1 MNFRGLLDQLLG
13 AGQSALTR
21 TGVTT
26 EDGGLTEF
34 GKGAATGGALGLLL
48 GSKTGRKLATYGGLA
63 ALGVMAWRAYTQDR
77 PEQQP
82 APDVT
87 PIAHTAGMDRL
98 ILRAMLAAARVDG
111 IIDAQERTQIDR
123 EITRLGGDEAL
134 RLWVD
139 AELQSPLDPQLIA
152 NDIGDNTLLASEAY
166 LASALVIAE
175 PGFLERSYLDRLA
188 DCLRLDPGL
197 KQRLEQQAQTGDTR

>member
-21 TGVTT
+21 TGITND
-26 EDGGLTEF
+26 DGSITDF

-63 ALGVMAWRAYTQDR
+63 ALGVAAWRAYSKDG
-77 PEQQP
+77 PGQP
-82 APDVT
+82 ATPDSNAIT
-87 PIAHTAGMDRL
+87 HTDKTDRV

-111 IIDAQERTQIDR
+111 HIDTQERARIDR
-123 EITRLGGDEAL
+123 EIERLGGDEQL
-134 RLWVD
+134 RVWID
-139 AELQSPLDPQLIA
+139 SELQMPLEPHTLA
-152 NDIGDNTLLASEAY
+152 TDIGDNTLLASEVY

-175 PGFLERSYLDRLA
+175 PDFLERTYLDKLA
-188 DCLRLDPGL
+188 ECLRLDDAV
-197 KQRLEQQAQTGDTR
+197 KQQLERQAQLQ